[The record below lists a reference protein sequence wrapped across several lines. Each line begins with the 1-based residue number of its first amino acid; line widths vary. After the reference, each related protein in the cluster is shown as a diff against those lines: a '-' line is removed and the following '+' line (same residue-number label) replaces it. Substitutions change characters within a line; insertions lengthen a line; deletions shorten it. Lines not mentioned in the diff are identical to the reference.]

1 MDKPKWLLKACP
13 RCGGDLYSEDG
24 NFICLQCGHHVEVRH
39 ELDKRAPG
47 LPVGA
52 AGKS

>member
-13 RCGGDLYSEDG
+13 RCGSDLYSEDG
-24 NFICLQCGHHVEVRH
+24 NFACLQCGHRMEVRN
-39 ELDKRAPG
+39 ELNKRTTR

-52 AGKS
+52 AGRS